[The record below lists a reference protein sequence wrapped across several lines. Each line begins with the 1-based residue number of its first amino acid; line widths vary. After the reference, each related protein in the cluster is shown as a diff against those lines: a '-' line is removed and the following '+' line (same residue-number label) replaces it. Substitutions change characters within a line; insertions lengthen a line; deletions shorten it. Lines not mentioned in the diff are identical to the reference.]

1 MATINFEGDAREWNE
16 DAYRRSILRDRERAA
31 RTVFRTAF
39 APSERHKPETI
50 VAASSDGSIAC
61 YSLESCICSA
71 AQGRSGV
78 DALMA
83 EPIAIFE
90 GHKGPVYDLKFY
102 DDGKE
107 ALLFSCGDD
116 GRIRGWKWFDVLNS
130 EVPVAIQGSHLKP
143 VLDLVNPQHEGPWSA
158 QSPVPE
164 NNAIAINKQEG
175 CIISATGDA
184 CAYCWDVETGKR
196 KMVFRGHSDYL
207 HCVVARESS
216 NQIITGSED
225 GSARIWDCRNGLCT
239 QVIYPVKG
247 CKPKETSWV
256 SCLAIDASESWLA
269 CGTGADLSVWSLL
282 SCECIFNIESHAPVQ
297 DVSFDGNQHIL
308 AVGSEPI
315 LRRYSINGKALSK
328 IQCAPQSAF
337 SISFHSSGITA
348 VGGYGGLV
356 DVLSEFG
363 SHLCVFCCRGLDKD
377 IFT

>member
-1 MATINFEGDAREWNE
+1 MATINLEGDAREWNE

-39 APSERHKPETI
+39 APSERHKPEII

-71 AQGRSGV
+71 SQVRNGV
-78 DALMA
+78 DVLMA
-83 EPIAIFE
+83 EPVAVIE

-116 GRIRGWKWFDVLNS
+116 GRIRGWKWLDVLNS

-239 QVIYPVKG
+239 QVINPEKG
-247 CKPKETSWV
+247 RKLKETSWV
-256 SCLAIDASESWLA
+256 SCLAIDASESWL
-269 CGTGADLSVWSLL
+269 
-282 SCECIFNIESHAPVQ
+282 
-297 DVSFDGNQHIL
+297 HIL

-337 SISFHSSGITA
+337 SVSYHSSGITA

-356 DVLSEFG
+356 DVVSEFG